1 LTEQG
6 YEKQFEEVIA
16 ANETQALARFADI
29 RGKRK

>member
-16 ANETQALARFADI
+16 ANETQALAALLIFA
-29 RGKRK
+29 GKRK